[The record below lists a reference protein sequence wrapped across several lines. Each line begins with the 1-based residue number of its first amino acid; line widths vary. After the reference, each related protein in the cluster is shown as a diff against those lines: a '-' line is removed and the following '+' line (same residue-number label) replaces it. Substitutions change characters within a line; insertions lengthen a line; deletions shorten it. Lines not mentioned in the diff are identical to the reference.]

1 VDIGAKIQGLNQ
13 KSGANEKEA
22 NMRSSP
28 RLWLSIS
35 GIAILLLLLLA
46 LPGKPVYAAD
56 NHVVMIFGGDVEW
69 SLNARPPTV
78 RYRIA
83 DPTAYGKIVYGKRDV
98 RDQVTGDWPPIPYID
113 QGESGAYLKSLGL
126 NGPSD
131 ASAGESLSYPLVG
144 GQEYTKDYSLD
155 DALLNYPLQQLAPIF
170 HAADLVMVN
179 NEGALSDHGRQVGLN
194 RTPER
199 FAISMRDAGIGLVNL
214 ANNHTFDAE
223 ERGFLDTLR
232 ALSLAGIAHVGG
244 GMDLADARKPVIV
257 ERNGIKLGFLGY
269 TQFNNIGESSF
280 AADGRPGIV
289 PMDPFLIK
297 EDIRRLRPEVDYV
310 LVAIHWATS
319 RSAEVGPENRAF
331 AHELIDA
338 GADVILGHH
347 PPHPKGVEV
356 YHGKVILYAPSNVL
370 RGHNGPDLDDGY
382 LARFTLGPKSIE
394 KVEALPIIGKG
405 QPVGH
410 IGAYD
415 SKLFQPALMQG
426 ANARQLLENLRSRS
440 AALDT
445 AMAIDGDK
453 GVITISPTSK

>member
-1 VDIGAKIQGLNQ
+1 
-13 KSGANEKEA
+13 
-22 NMRSSP
+22 MRYA
-28 RLWLSIS
+28 RRFWASIS
-35 GIAILLLLLLA
+35 SVAILSLLA
-46 LPGKPVYAAD
+46 LPLPEKPAFGAD
-56 NHVVMIFGGDVEW
+56 NQIVFIFGGDVEW
-69 SLNARPPTV
+69 SLNARPPSV
-78 RYRIA
+78 RYPVA
-83 DPTAYGKIVYGKRDV
+83 DPTPYGKIVYGRRDV
-98 RDQVTGDWPPIPYID
+98 RDQVTGNWPPIPYID

-126 NGPSD
+126 KGPND
-131 ASAGESLSYPLVG
+131 ASAGESLSYPLLDHE
-144 GQEYTKDYSLD
+144 EYTKDYSND
-155 DALLNYPLQQLAPIF
+155 EALLNYPLQRLAPIF
-170 HAADLVMVN
+170 HGADLAMVN
-179 NEGALSDHGRQVGLN
+179 CEGALSDHGRQVGLN

-199 FAISMRDAGIGLVNL
+199 FAISMRDAGISLVNL

-244 GMDLADARKPVIV
+244 GIDLADARKPVIV

-280 AADGRPGIV
+280 AADGRPGVV

-297 EDIRRLRPEVDYV
+297 EDIRRLRPQVDYV

-319 RSAEVGPENRAF
+319 RSAEVSPENRAF
-331 AHELIDA
+331 AHDLIDA

-347 PPHPKGVEV
+347 PPHPKGIEV
-356 YHGKVILYAPSNVL
+356 YRGKVILYAPSNVL

-394 KVEALPIIGKG
+394 KVEVLPIIGKG
-405 QPVGH
+405 QPGGH
-410 IGAYD
+410 TGPYD

-426 ANARQLLENLRSRS
+426 ANARQLLGNLRSRS

-453 GVITISPTSK
+453 GVITVSQTSK

>member
-1 VDIGAKIQGLNQ
+1 
-13 KSGANEKEA
+13 
-22 NMRSSP
+22 MRYST
-28 RLWLSIS
+28 RFWASIS
-35 GIAILLLLLLA
+35 SVAILYSLA
-46 LPGKPVYAAD
+46 LGLPGTSAFAAD
-56 NHVVMIFGGDVEW
+56 NRAVFIFGGDVEW

-78 RYRIA
+78 RYRVS
-83 DPTAYGKIVYGKRDV
+83 DPAAYGKIVYGRRDV
-98 RDQVTGDWPPIPYID
+98 RDQVTWDWPPIPYVD

-126 NGPSD
+126 KGPSD
-131 ASAGESLSYPLVG
+131 SSTGESLSYPLLDHE
-144 GQEYTKDYSLD
+144 EYTKDYSDD
-155 DALLNYPLQQLAPIF
+155 DALLTHPLQRLASIF
-170 HAADLVMVN
+170 HAADQVMVN
-179 NEGALSDHGRQVGLN
+179 CEGALSDRGRQVGLN

-199 FAISMRDAGIGLVNL
+199 FALSMRNAGIDLVNL

-232 ALSLAGIAHVGG
+232 ALTLAGIAHVGG

-257 ERNGIKLGFLGY
+257 ERNGIRLGFLGY
-269 TQFNNIGESSF
+269 TQFNNIGESAF
-280 AADGRPGIV
+280 AANGRPGIV

-297 EDIRRLRPEVDYV
+297 EDIRRLRPRVDYV
-310 LVAIHWATS
+310 MVAIHWATS
-319 RSAEVGPENRAF
+319 RSAEVSPENRAF

-370 RGHNGPDLDDGY
+370 RGHNGPNLDDGY
-382 LARFTLGPKSIE
+382 LARFTLGPKSVE
-394 KVEALPIIGKG
+394 KVEVLPIIGKG
-405 QPVGH
+405 QPEGH
-410 IGAYD
+410 TGPYD

-445 AMAIDGDK
+445 AMAIDGEK
-453 GVITISPTSK
+453 GVITVSQTSK